1 MRPNPDESEA
11 DFIARAM
18 DGTEL
23 KEAYPVAAHRREVC
37 QSIFATDV
45 LQKEI
50 LALDALT
57 VSAREADL
65 PVVFSASE
73 TRELAAHVLQDIS
86 GVSSEWLGNA
96 VPVVE
101 RLLQAAESQT
111 LTDED
116 FISAVEQIAN
126 TMPTLFD
133 RLNWHALAEAMEK
146 AQGAAMANG
155 IVARERD
162 FETYKE

>member
-1 MRPNPDESEA
+1 MRPNPGESEA

-18 DGTEL
+18 DATDL
-23 KEAYPVAAHRREVC
+23 KQDYPVAAHRREAC
-37 QSIFATDV
+37 QSIFAIEQ
-45 LQKEI
+45 LQTEI
-50 LALDALT
+50 LALDAVT

-73 TRELAAHVLQDIS
+73 TRELAEYVLQDIS
-86 GVSSEWLGNA
+86 NVSAEWLGNA

-101 RLLQAAESQT
+101 RLLQAAESKV

-116 FISAVEQIAN
+116 FISAVEQIAS

-133 RLNWHALAEAMEK
+133 RLNWHALAAAMEK

-155 IVARERD
+155 IVGSERD
-162 FETYKE
+162 FEAHKE